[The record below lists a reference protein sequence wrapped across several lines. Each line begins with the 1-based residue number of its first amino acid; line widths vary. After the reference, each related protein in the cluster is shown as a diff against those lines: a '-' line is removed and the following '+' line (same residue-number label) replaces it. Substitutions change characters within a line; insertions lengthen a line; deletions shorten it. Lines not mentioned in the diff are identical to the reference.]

1 MRDDDECAL
10 FHALY
15 PVTGGAVTDAPRV
28 TRTDEPVPIE
38 VLGSHGAIGPMRS
51 HCAMG
56 PRPTKIFN
64 GTNGPNGS
72 RNAGRGG
79 ETRFGM
85 FLFGHWIAHA
95 RVRGPYVDITF
106 DPHSHEVAE
115 LLGAKLA
122 PARLASLLALVLAR
136 CPDVARATRARRAD
150 RREVREADR
159 REVREAD
166 RSEEGK
172 TRKAREA
179 DRSEE
184 GKARKAR
191 EARKSRSHIKGREA
205 RKNRNARDACE
216 AREADRRE
224 EGESESEDTEL
235 VMLTDLAG
243 PTDAPDLSGLSG
255 LTDLSS
261 VGLSDLTGLSDLAD
275 LSALARVQVVVFSS
289 HGSRGPNGPNGL
301 MGANGPNGPM
311 GAFGTIGA
319 SVKWARVVSWDTD
332 SLARLAFHVDV
343 RIIKIEEKE
352 KKRTQ

>member
-1 MRDDDECAL
+1 MRDDDEECAL

-28 TRTDEPVPIE
+28 TLIAEPA

-56 PRPTKIFN
+56 SRPN
-64 GTNGPNGS
+64 GTKGPNGPY
-72 RNAGRGG
+72 NAGAR

-115 LLGAKLA
+115 LLCTKLA

-136 CPDVARATRARRAD
+136 CPDVARATRAREGILPREARKARKAD
-150 RREVREADR
+150 RRE
-159 REVREAD
+159 
-166 RSEEGK
+166 G
-172 TRKAREA
+172 RKARA
-179 DRSEE
+179 AS
-184 GKARKAR
+184 
-191 EARKSRSHIKGREA
+191 EARKCLEA

-243 PTDAPDLSGLSG
+243 PTDAPDLSGLAGLAGLPSVG
-255 LTDLSS
+255 LTDPS
-261 VGLSDLTGLSDLAD
+261 GLSDLAR
-275 LSALARVQVVVFSS
+275 AQVVVFSS
-289 HGSRGPNGPNGL
+289 HGPRGAVCPNGPNGPHGL
-301 MGANGPNGPM
+301 NGITGANGAN
-311 GAFGTIGA
+311 GA
-319 SVKWARVVSWDTD
+319 SAKWARVVSWDTE
-332 SLARLAFHVDV
+332 SLARLAFHADV
-343 RIIKIEEKE
+343 RK
-352 KKRTQ
+352 